1 MITRSGQPLWAK
13 HCLSDERGWSWC
25 RIKSCYP
32 CGCLLFCGSGYRR
45 FCNRRCQQW
54 GLRLRLGTT
63 IECRGC
69 CSQKRR
75 LNFARKRAASISKPL
90 RPQLMVQWS
99 VCLEGLV
106 LSPHQDMDR
115 AQLLDLAFDALPVP
129 KQTLQLLRCAERKA
143 RQTRASW
150 SPGLN
155 GEMDGETR
163 RRALGSAS
171 CKSTIS
177 HRVLPGAPRWFTGRR
192 TWTS

>member
-25 RIKSCYP
+25 RIKSSYP

-99 VCLEGLV
+99 VCLRGFGSIAASGHGQSAIV
-106 LSPHQDMDR
+106 GFSFRLSSGPEANAAALAMCR
-115 AQLLDLAFDALPVP
+115 AKGGANPRIVVAWV
-129 KQTLQLLRCAERKA
+129 ERGNGW
-143 RQTRASW
+143 RDETPGTRV
-150 SPGLN
+150 GKL
-155 GEMDGETR
+155 
-163 RRALGSAS
+163 
-171 CKSTIS
+171 
-177 HRVLPGAPRWFTGRR
+177 
-192 TWTS
+192 